1 MTLEY
6 IQKTT
11 EFQIFDRKS
20 AKIDAKGL
28 AVVLIAFANADGG
41 TVALGVEDDGELS
54 GVDGMQNHLNNLLR
68 ASYDYCAPSI
78 PTTPEYM
85 EVTDSK
91 GKPNHIILL
100 RVAASMKVH
109 ANQADEVYYRVG
121 DKSKKLNFEQRMQ
134 LVYAKGERFYENA
147 PVHDAKK
154 EDLDEGLM
162 DDYLQR
168 LDYRKGWDAFIRE
181 NGFIAQ
187 VEDFHGSTKSI

>member
-41 TVALGVEDDGELS
+41 TVALGVEDNGELT
-54 GVDGMQNHLNNLLR
+54 GVDGMQNHLNDLLR

-91 GKPNHIILL
+91 GNPNHIILL
-100 RVAASMKVH
+100 RVTASMKVH
-109 ANQADEVYYRVG
+109 ANQVDEVYYRVG
-121 DKSKKLNFEQRMQ
+121 DKSKKLTSSNGCNWCMPRANASMRMPQCMTQRKRTWTR
-134 LVYAKGERFYENA
+134 A
-147 PVHDAKK
+147 
-154 EDLDEGLM
+154 
-162 DDYLQR
+162 
-168 LDYRKGWDAFIRE
+168 
-181 NGFIAQ
+181 
-187 VEDFHGSTKSI
+187 